1 MKFGMG
7 RRATTEGMMDFYHVN
22 SITRR
27 VGTLNMEMEPAVSQF
42 VTQRSSL
49 SVETPCCWNLAFF
62 WLDKERGGGGTSV
75 NAGFANAASRIGAV
89 LNR

>member
-22 SITRR
+22 SIRGG

-49 SVETPCCWNLAFF
+49 SVETPCCWNLAFL
-62 WLDKERGGGGTSV
+62 WSDKETGGGGYISECGV
-75 NAGFANAASRIGAV
+75 CECSISDWGCA
-89 LNR
+89 